1 MPFLP
6 FRQGIRGFLGTPEI
20 TLEKAPRGAFLA
32 AIYFLKRPVFFPA
45 TESYGV
51 VLDEAPVQIHQAKQA
66 CERS

>member
-1 MPFLP
+1 MRFWA
-6 FRQGIRGFLGTPEI
+6 RARARMIVRMQA